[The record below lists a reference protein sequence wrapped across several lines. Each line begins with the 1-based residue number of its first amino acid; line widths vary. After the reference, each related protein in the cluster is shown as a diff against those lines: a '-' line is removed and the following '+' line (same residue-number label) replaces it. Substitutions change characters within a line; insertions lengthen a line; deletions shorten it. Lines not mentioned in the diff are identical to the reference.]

1 MHFAFQPSGRAG
13 PVRRRPPAQLRTEQR
28 SAASSGARCCRHRP
42 RLLHIPRTLLQ
53 LALARV
59 CHRQPTPDRVQS
71 CALHCLRLEHANAL
85 GAANLGAGDGG
96 PLSVGTNAREGHCSL
111 SIVHCLLPIVRAH
124 VRPVNQARR
133 SIQAR
138 PLTRSAGVGT
148 PHPCVQGGPSPQHS
162 RPPGCSPSSLMPA
175 AISTPSSARLARRG
189 APNRLCAVVRAS
201 NRCRPPWASAR
212 AWACEIGRRRKGSYL
227 RHSSQRSSVVAG
239 GPETRFDRTPGP
251 PCSGEAGSRC
261 FVPSGA
267 TLYRRPTHQPHTL
280 RNSLYLALRP
290 PSTLLESCAPP
301 WLFRLA

>member
-1 MHFAFQPSGRAG
+1 MPPSPPPFAYSPNALAAGIGPRLSQAADTRQSSELRTSLPPTRARKCA
-13 PVRRRPPAQLRTEQR
+13 RRRQPWRWRWRPAKRGDERPRRALFTVHCPL
-28 SAASSGARCCRHRP
+28 SAAHCS
-42 RLLHIPRTLLQ
+42 RT
-53 LALARV
+53 
-59 CHRQPTPDRVQS
+59 CD
-71 CALHCLRLEHANAL
+71 
-85 GAANLGAGDGG
+85 
-96 PLSVGTNAREGHCSL
+96 AREPS
-111 SIVHCLLPIVRAH
+111 
-124 VRPVNQARR
+124 QAVDPGTTAYQICRR
-133 SIQAR
+133 R
-138 PLTRSAGVGT
+138 H

-227 RHSSQRSSVVAG
+227 RHSSQRPSVVAG